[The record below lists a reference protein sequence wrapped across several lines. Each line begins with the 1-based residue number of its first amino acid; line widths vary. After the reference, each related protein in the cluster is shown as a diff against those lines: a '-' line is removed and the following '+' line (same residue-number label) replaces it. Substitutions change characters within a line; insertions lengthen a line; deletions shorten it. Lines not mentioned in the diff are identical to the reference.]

1 MTGIGEKSAT
11 TASKKAVAKTPAAE
25 DIGAFLAANPQFI
38 KDHPEILDG
47 LVPDHRDFGA
57 GVVDMQGALI
67 QRLRAENQRL
77 QGLHDDLLAA
87 GRANLTSQS
96 RIHGAVL
103 SLLEARSFRELM
115 DVTTT
120 DLAIKLDVDVIILG
134 VENENNVAERSVS
147 GIRLLE
153 PGYVDRLMGAGRD
166 VLLSADI
173 KGDKTLY
180 GSATG
185 LVASEALLRLHASPE
200 APTGILAL
208 GARHRRR
215 FDPDQGSELLGF
227 LAQVLELCIRTWL
240 GLPRS

>member
-1 MTGIGEKSAT
+1 MTGI
-11 TASKKAVAKTPAAE
+11 SKKRSSTAPKKTAAKAPRVA
-25 DIGAFLAANPQFI
+25 DIGAFLTANPGFI
-38 KDHPEILDG
+38 KDHPEFLDD
-47 LVPDHRDFGA
+47 LTPERQDFGA
-57 GVVDMQGALI
+57 GVVDMQGVLI
-67 QRLRAENQRL
+67 QRLRAENVRI
-77 QGLHDDLLAA
+77 QGLHDDLLATR
-87 GRANLTSQS
+87 RANLTSQS

-115 DVTTT
+115 EVTTT
-120 DLAIKLDVDVIILG
+120 DLAIKLDVDVIVLG
-134 VENENNVAERSVS
+134 VENENGIAERSVS

-153 PGYVDRLMGAGRD
+153 PGCVDRLMGTGRD
-166 VLLSADI
+166 VLLNADI
-173 KGDKTLY
+173 EGDKVLF

-208 GARHRRR
+208 GARHQHR